1 MAIRWWMLPIS
12 GSFDGPGGRD
22 GVEEPAAAFL
32 IVVTTAAAAARI
44 NRSSATTTTSEIKA
58 GDKAVNISITIVCM
72 CVCEAVSTMSNN
84 MLCYAM
90 LCYAMEATFI
100 MILL

>member
-1 MAIRWWMLPIS
+1 MLPIS

-32 IVVTTAAAAARI
+32 IVVTTAAAHI

-90 LCYAMEATFI
+90 LWRQH
-100 MILL
+100 L